1 MAGNQM
7 DDKHITEILDRTSIA
22 ALSESDLKEVRAHV
36 LECMSCRDAYEA
48 ARLSAVVIKS
58 RAEVTIEPSP
68 FFQTRVM
75 AALREQQAVE
85 SVPAMLRLWRSAKAL
100 VSTMA
105 VTTAALA
112 VVSFMQPSQTTPVTD
127 QTASAYSAYSAYSVI
142 MDQGADDQMSYEQV
156 LSTIY
161 DDDDEAR

>member
-1 MAGNQM
+1 MKN
-7 DDKHITEILDRTSIA
+7 KHITEILDNAPIA
-22 ALSESDLKEVRAHV
+22 TLSESELNEIRAHA
-36 LECMSCRDAYEA
+36 LECLSCRDAFEA

-58 RAEVTIEPSP
+58 RVEATIEPSP

-100 VSTMA
+100 VSVMA

-112 VVSFMQPSQTTPVTD
+112 VVSFVQPSQTTPVAD
-127 QTASAYSAYSAYSVI
+127 QTASAYSAYSVI
-142 MDQGADDQMSYEQV
+142 MDQDADDQMSYEQV

-161 DDDDEAR
+161 EDDDDAR

>member
-1 MAGNQM
+1 MK
-7 DDKHITEILDRTSIA
+7 DKHITEILDNTSIA
-22 ALSESDLKEVRAHV
+22 MLSESELNEIRVHAM
-36 LECMSCRDAYEA
+36 ECMSCRDAFEA

-58 RAEVTIEPSP
+58 RVEATIEPSP

-112 VVSFMQPSQTTPVTD
+112 VVSFIQPSQTTPVID
-127 QTASAYSAYSAYSVI
+127 QTASAYSAYSVI
-142 MDQGADDQMSYEQV
+142 MDQDADDQMSYEQV

-161 DDDDEAR
+161 EDDDDAR

>member
-1 MAGNQM
+1 MK
-7 DDKHITEILDRTSIA
+7 DKHIIEILDNASIA
-22 ALSESDLKEVRAHV
+22 TLSESELNEIRAHA
-36 LECMSCRDAYEA
+36 LECMSCHEAFEA
-48 ARLSAVVIKS
+48 ARLSAMVIKS
-58 RAEVTIEPSP
+58 RAEATFEPSP

-85 SVPAMLRLWRSAKAL
+85 SVPAMLRLWRSAKAI

-112 VVSFMQPSQTTPVTD
+112 AISFMQPSQTTPAID
-127 QTASAYSAYSAYSVI
+127 QTASAYSAYSVI
-142 MDQGADDQMSYEQV
+142 VDQDADDQMSYEQV

-161 DDDDEAR
+161 DDDGDAR

>member
-1 MAGNQM
+1 MIKKM
-7 DDKHITEILDRTSIA
+7 KDKHITEILDRGAIA
-22 ALSESDLKEVRAHV
+22 MLSESELNEIRSHA
-36 LECMSCRDAYEA
+36 LECMSCRVAFEA
-48 ARLSAVVIKS
+48 ARLSAVVLKS
-58 RAEVTIEPSP
+58 RTEATIEPSP

-85 SVPAMLRLWRSAKAL
+85 SVPAMLRLWSSAKAL

-112 VVSFMQPSQTTPVTD
+112 VISVMQPAQTTPAPE
-127 QTASAYSAYSAYSVI
+127 QTASAFSAYSVI
-142 MDQGADDQMSYEQV
+142 MDQDADDQMSYEQV

-161 DDDDEAR
+161 EDDDDAR

>member
-1 MAGNQM
+1 MASNQIN
-7 DDKHITEILDRTSIA
+7 KHITEILDNTSIA
-22 ALSESDLKEVRAHV
+22 ALSESDLNEVRAHV
-36 LECMSCRDAYEA
+36 LECMACRDAYEA
-48 ARLSAVVIKS
+48 ARLSAVVMKN
-58 RAEVTIEPSP
+58 RAQAVIEPSP

-85 SVPAMLRLWRSAKAL
+85 SVPAMLRLWRSSKAL

-112 VVSFMQPSQTTPVTD
+112 VVSFMQPSQTTPVID
-127 QTASAYSAYSAYSVI
+127 QTASAYSAYSVI
-142 MDQGADDQMSYEQV
+142 MDQDADDQMSYEQV

-161 DDDDEAR
+161 EDDDEAR

>member
-1 MAGNQM
+1 MPSNQM
-7 DDKHITEILDRTSIA
+7 NTHITEILDRASIA
-22 ALSESDLKEVRAHV
+22 ALSESDLNEVRAHV
-36 LECMSCRDAYEA
+36 LECMACRDAYEA
-48 ARLSAVVIKS
+48 ARLSAVVMKS
-58 RAEVTIEPSP
+58 RAEAVIEPSP

-105 VTTAALA
+105 VATAALA
-112 VVSFMQPSQTTPVTD
+112 VISFMQPSQTTLATD
-127 QTASAYSAYSAYSVI
+127 QTASAYSAYSVI
-142 MDQGADDQMSYEQV
+142 MDQGSDDQMSYEQV

>member
-1 MAGNQM
+1 MK
-7 DDKHITEILDRTSIA
+7 DKHITEILDNASIA
-22 ALSESDLKEVRAHV
+22 MLSESELNEIRLHAV
-36 LECMSCRDAYEA
+36 ECMSCRDAYEA
-48 ARLSAVVIKS
+48 ARLSAVVMKR
-58 RAEVTIEPSP
+58 RAEATIEPSP

-112 VVSFMQPSQTTPVTD
+112 VVSFMQPSQTTPVVD
-127 QTASAYSAYSAYSVI
+127 QTTSVYSAYSVI
-142 MDQGADDQMSYEQV
+142 MDQDDEDPMNYEQV

-161 DDDDEAR
+161 QDDEDAR

>member
-1 MAGNQM
+1 MKE
-7 DDKHITEILDRTSIA
+7 KHITEILDKASIA
-22 ALSESDLKEVRAHV
+22 TLSESELNEVRAHV

-48 ARLSAVVIKS
+48 ARLSAVVLKS
-58 RAEVTIEPSP
+58 RAQVTVEPSP
-68 FFQTRVM
+68 FFQTRVL

-100 VSTMA
+100 VSIMA

-112 VVSFMQPSQTTPVTD
+112 VVSFVQPSQTAPATD
-127 QTASAYSAYSAYSVI
+127 QTASAYSAYSVI
-142 MDQGADDQMSYEQV
+142 MDQDAEDQMSYDKV

-161 DDDDEAR
+161 DDDDDAR

>member
-1 MAGNQM
+1 MK
-7 DDKHITEILDRTSIA
+7 DKHIIEILDNASIA
-22 ALSESDLKEVRAHV
+22 ALSESDLNEIRVHA
-36 LECMSCRDAYEA
+36 LECGSCRDAFEA

-58 RAEVTIEPSP
+58 RVEATIEPSP

-75 AALREQQAVE
+75 AALRERQAVE
-85 SVPAMLRLWRSAKAL
+85 SVPAMLRLWRSAKVL

-112 VVSFMQPSQTTPVTD
+112 VVSFIQPSQTTPVVD
-127 QTASAYSAYSAYSVI
+127 QTASAYSAYSVI
-142 MDQGADDQMSYEQV
+142 MDQDTDDQMSYEQV

-161 DDDDEAR
+161 EDDDYAR